1 MARVQITVRALAD
14 LERLFDFLA
23 EHNPKLARERMLSV
37 RRAFELLAD
46 HPLLGRQAEDGR
58 RELILSRGR
67 FGYVAKYRWVP
78 AEDMNVA
85 SFARNRLF
93 SSSGSAFP
101 CGFDSHRPRHFSLS
115 GMSPRCPWIRI
126 SLAPPDS
133 GARPAMMSAH
143 VRRRPG
149 PGCNAPAGG

>member
-37 RRAFELLAD
+37 RRALELLAD

-58 RELILSRGR
+58 RELVLSRGR

-78 AEDMNVA
+78 AEDVILILA
-85 SFARNRLF
+85 V
-93 SSSGSAFP
+93 
-101 CGFDSHRPRHFSLS
+101 RHQLE
-115 GMSPRCPWIRI
+115 
-126 SLAPPDS
+126 
-133 GARPAMMSAH
+133 
-143 VRRRPG
+143 
-149 PGCNAPAGG
+149 AGYKEE

>member
-1 MARVQITVRALAD
+1 MARVQITTRALAD

-23 EHNPKLARERMLSV
+23 EHNQKLARERMLSV

-78 AEDMNVA
+78 AEDVILILA
-85 SFARNRLF
+85 V
-93 SSSGSAFP
+93 
-101 CGFDSHRPRHFSLS
+101 RHQLE
-115 GMSPRCPWIRI
+115 
-126 SLAPPDS
+126 
-133 GARPAMMSAH
+133 
-143 VRRRPG
+143 
-149 PGCNAPAGG
+149 AGYKEE

>member
-14 LERLFDFLA
+14 LERLFDFVA

-37 RRAFELLAD
+37 RRALELLAD

-78 AEDMNVA
+78 AVDVILILA
-85 SFARNRLF
+85 V
-93 SSSGSAFP
+93 
-101 CGFDSHRPRHFSLS
+101 RHQLE
-115 GMSPRCPWIRI
+115 
-126 SLAPPDS
+126 
-133 GARPAMMSAH
+133 
-143 VRRRPG
+143 
-149 PGCNAPAGG
+149 AGYKEE